1 MRSNPPPLSR
11 PREAN
16 GTRLFRQLVGAM
28 RAHYGRVEAETG
40 VAAAEIRLLAAILE
54 SEGSGVD
61 RIAGRLSLHKST
73 VSNLIARLV
82 KKKLALRGRAP
93 SGRRGVSLRVTA
105 AGRALLRRAPQP
117 AGGLLQQLMG
127 ALSDRELQAV
137 EAALQLLVDR
147 LPPGTQA
154 YAGASLAEPSGAG
167 TRATGER
174 EHEN

>member
-93 SGRRGVSLRVTA
+93 SGRRGVSLSPRRPGRAA
-105 AGRALLRRAPQP
+105 AGGRPASATHGGAVGQRI
-117 AGGLLQQLMG
+117 AGGG
-127 ALSDRELQAV
+127 SGIAV
-137 EAALQLLVDR
+137 
-147 LPPGTQA
+147 
-154 YAGASLAEPSGAG
+154 AG
-167 TRATGER
+167 
-174 EHEN
+174 